1 MPETSVIEIP
11 KNSAKLLA
19 GLVFCLVGVFIGIL
33 CIINPSSFY
42 DNFPLIIRTV
52 GAILILVFGWLAKC
66 VIKWLFNKTPG
77 LVIDKKGFT
86 DNTVAG
92 ITQRVL
98 WQDVAGVSEWKTGV
112 MKLVVVMLQDPHCFI
127 DGHPKEGRRK
137 ALLMNLQTCGSPVTI
152 NAGLLKI
159 SHKKLQ
165 LLLLDKYNAYTQQGQ
180 FQDKKTET
188 NN

>member
-1 MPETSVIEIP
+1 MPERPIIEIP

-19 GLVFCLVGVFIGIL
+19 GLVFCLVGVVIGIL
-33 CIINPSSFY
+33 CIINPCSFSGEY
-42 DNFPLIIRTV
+42 PLIIRTV

-77 LVIDKKGFT
+77 LVIDSEGLT

-112 MKLVVVMLQDPHCFI
+112 AKLVVVMLRDPHCFI

-159 SHKKLQ
+159 SHKKLY
-165 LLLLDKYNAYTQQGQ
+165 LLLLEKYNEYMHQEQLLAET
-180 FQDKKTET
+180 TET
-188 NN
+188 NK